1 MLDSW
6 VHSTLFVTLLCSP
19 IPSARYPTAL
29 QCVNV
34 NIMSEQACHRAYP
47 GIITSGM
54 VCAGV
59 PEGGK
64 DSCQVRLRFHSG
76 TIWS

>member
-6 VHSTLFVTLLCSP
+6 VHSTLVVILLCPLSP
-19 IPSARYPTAL
+19 PARYPTAL
-29 QCVNV
+29 QCVDV
-34 NIMSEQACHRAYP
+34 NIMSEQVCHRAYP

-64 DSCQVRLRFHSG
+64 DSCQVRLIFHSG
-76 TIWS
+76 TMWS